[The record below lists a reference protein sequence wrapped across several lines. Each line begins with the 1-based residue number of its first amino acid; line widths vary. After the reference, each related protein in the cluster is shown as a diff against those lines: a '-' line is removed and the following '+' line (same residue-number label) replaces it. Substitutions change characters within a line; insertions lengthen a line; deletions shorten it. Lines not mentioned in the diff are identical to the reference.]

1 MMNLLKTA
9 IVLAVAVTGCLALIP
24 STPTVETG
32 STEATSTAALYR
44 RHCASCHGVDGKSNT
59 AKGVETDA
67 DDLTTA
73 KVQGMSTARIAAVIR
88 TGKGDMPGF
97 ARKMTA
103 AQINSVAQHVKR
115 F

>member
-1 MMNLLKTA
+1 
-9 IVLAVAVTGCLALIP
+9 
-24 STPTVETG
+24 
-32 STEATSTAALYR
+32 
-44 RHCASCHGVDGKSNT
+44 
-59 AKGVETDA
+59 
-67 DDLTTA
+67 
-73 KVQGMSTARIAAVIR
+73 MSTARIAAVIR